1 MSAPVRNTAVVFGR
15 LQSRE
20 LRLVA
25 ARNRA
30 AGLQVMTI
38 EQLAC
43 RLAGGF
49 CRPVEDG
56 ALRKALQTA
65 LGQTALGELEEIKLL
80 PGMVDACVGTL
91 RKVWTAR
98 IDLSSSGEHPRL
110 ASLAALET
118 ALLALLPAGMKRPG
132 ELVDAALARVQYAPA
147 SLGNIDVHG
156 MTELEPCWRPLLQQL
171 AAITKVR
178 WHAGAR
184 SVPAWL
190 DNMGVEVVICAAAAP
205 QRETISAASALH
217 EAVEAMR
224 WARQLVATG
233 VARPGEIAIASTSP
247 GDFDDHFLALRA
259 DANMDL
265 HFVHGTT
272 ITASREGQAAA
283 ALADILLRGVTQRKF
298 RRFVALAR
306 ATGGP
311 FAEFPDGWL
320 KVLPSDAP
328 LSSAQSWQ
336 KLLMGLTA
344 QHWPTE
350 ADMTAQLRE
359 LVELLQSGHSG
370 AEAAGAALLRGRAL
384 SIWKKALAAGP
395 AASLDLTL
403 QGMREDDC
411 LEPSE
416 SVVWIPAAHLAASP
430 RRFVRLLGLNSSR
443 WPRRQSEDR
452 LLSDH
457 ILPRERLEPLAVS
470 EADRRDF
477 ETILRTTE
485 RQVVLSYSRRD
496 SEGRLLGLS
505 SLLHEMPAPTY
516 LRRHRRA
523 DHAFSESD
531 RLAARPEEFGA
542 AAQAASADRC
552 WRGWWQPI
560 LTANDGRIRAEHPV
574 VLAALNRRQSA
585 SSLAL
590 LLRNPLGF
598 IWRYGMKL
606 GAPELSEEPL
616 VLGAREFGNLVHS
629 VLDTALQATV
639 RQRAAG
645 GQVDFAAAVNAG
657 LSEIRARW
665 EAQEP
670 IPPDFIWNRT
680 ISDVGQLARY
690 ALESTDQRAD
700 GWSSFSEVAFGGSN
714 PKSDAPLPWDPA
726 QEVLIPDTSFR
737 VSGYIDRLDVEAG
750 NSRALVV
757 DYKTGKVR
765 DEFVLNGGKELQR
778 CLYAFAVKALLGHTL
793 VVEPSLLYLRE
804 QQSMPMTDPDA
815 ALTALKGYLN
825 SARANLAAG
834 NAVPGVEA
842 ADRYDDLAFALPANA
857 AASYCRRKKMS
868 VAELMGDATQVWEA
882 K

>member
-1 MSAPVRNTAVVFGR
+1 MSAPTRNTAVVFGR

-20 LRLVA
+20 LRLTA
-25 ARNRA
+25 ARSRA

-49 CRPVEDG
+49 CRPIDDE

-65 LGQTALGELEEIKLL
+65 LQETALGELEEIKLL

-98 IDLSSSGEHPRL
+98 IDLTNSGDHARL
-110 ASLAALET
+110 ASLAALEN
-118 ALLALLPAGMKRPG
+118 ALLVLLPSGMKRPG
-132 ELVDAALARVQYAPA
+132 ELVDGALARIQHA
-147 SLGNIDVHG
+147 SAVLGRIDVYG
-156 MTELEPCWRPLLQQL
+156 MTELEPCWRPLLLQL
-171 AAITKVR
+171 AEVTKVR
-178 WHAGAR
+178 WHAGPR

-190 DNMGVEVVICAAAAP
+190 ADMGVEVVTSAAAAP
-205 QRETISAASALH
+205 QHETISAASALH

-224 WARQLVATG
+224 WARQLVASG
-233 VARPGEIAIASTSP
+233 VAQPGEIAIASTSP
-247 GDFDDHFLALRA
+247 NEFDDHFLALRA

-265 HFVHGTT
+265 HFVHGTK
-272 ITASREGQAAA
+272 ITASRGGQAAA
-283 ALADILLRGVTQRKF
+283 SLADILLRGLTQRKF
-298 RRFVALAR
+298 RRFVALAK

-311 FAEFPDGWL
+311 FAEFPEGWL
-320 KVLPSDAP
+320 KVLSSDAP

-336 KLLMGLTA
+336 KLLTRLTA
-344 QHWPTE
+344 QDWPAE
-350 ADMTAQLRE
+350 VDMTAQLRD
-359 LVELLQSGHSG
+359 VVGLLQAGHSG
-370 AEAAGAALLRGRAL
+370 AEAAGTALLQGRAL
-384 SIWKKALAAGP
+384 GIWKKALAAGP
-395 AASLDLTL
+395 ASSLDLTL
-403 QGMREDDC
+403 QGMREDDG
-411 LEPSE
+411 LEACE
-416 SVVWIPAAHLAASP
+416 SIVWLPAAHLAASP

-457 ILPRERLEPLAVS
+457 IVPREQLEPLALS

-477 ETILRTTE
+477 ETIFRTTQ

-505 SLLHEMPAPTY
+505 SLLNEMPAPTY

-531 RLAARPEEFGA
+531 RLAARPGEFSA

-552 WRGWWQPI
+552 WRGWWQPM
-560 LTANDGRIRAEHPV
+560 LTANDGRIRAEHPL
-574 VLAALNRRQSA
+574 VLAALNRQQSA

-598 IWRYGMKL
+598 VWNYGMKL
-606 GAPELSEEPL
+606 AAPDLSEEPL
-616 VLGAREFGNLVHS
+616 VLDAREFGNLVHA
-629 VLDTALQATV
+629 VLDTALQSTV

-645 GQVDFAAAVNAG
+645 GPVDLAAAVAG
-657 LSEIRARW
+657 AISEVRERW
-665 EAQEP
+665 AAEEP

-680 ISDVGQLARY
+680 LSGVGELAQN
-690 ALESTDQRAD
+690 ALESTHQHAA
-700 GWSSFSEVAFGGSN
+700 GWTSFSEVAFGGSR

-726 QEVLIPDTSFR
+726 QEVLIPETPFR
-737 VSGYIDRLDVEAG
+737 VSGYIDRLDVQAG
-750 NSRALVV
+750 NARALVI

-765 DEFVLNGGKELQR
+765 DDFILNGGKELQR
-778 CLYAFAVKALLGHTL
+778 CLYAFAVKALLGDAV
-793 VVEPSLLYLRE
+793 VVEPSLLYLRG
-804 QQSMPMTDPDA
+804 QQSMPMADPDA
-815 ALTALKGYLN
+815 ALTALQGYLN
-825 SARANLAAG
+825 SARVNLAAG
-834 NAVPGVEA
+834 NAVAGIDA

-857 AASYCRRKKMS
+857 AASYCRRKKES
-868 VAELMGDATQVWEA
+868 IAELMADATQVWEA
-882 K
+882 E